1 MGGLISASVSTAQWS
16 KTKDRPTLRDDSIKP
31 GSLVIKMSKMFFFVS
46 VGFFLYLGQGM
57 IMQARQ
63 KMFALPLVGG

>member
-1 MGGLISASVSTAQWS
+1 MSASVSTAQWS
-16 KTKDRPTLRDDSIKP
+16 EIQGRPTLRDDIIKP
-31 GSLVIKMSKMFFFVS
+31 GSLVIKMSKICFFVS

-63 KMFALPLVGG
+63 KIFALPLVGG